1 MILDCGVEA
10 NRGAKIIDP
19 KKRVIG
25 RAVSSRSHK
34 GVELGVLVEGEL
46 AGVSDYLL
54 RLGGRG

>member
-10 NRGAKIIDP
+10 NRGTKIIDA

-25 RAVSSRSHK
+25 RAVSSRSHE

-54 RLGGRG
+54 RLGGRE